1 MELKTCKEK
10 TQKGEITWSLH
21 LYLWP
26 LRGSKHGAVPDRESV
41 GWRRVVDPLDQ

>member
-26 LRGSKHGAVPDRESV
+26 YPTGSLQKVAIF
-41 GWRRVVDPLDQ
+41 LNM

>member
-21 LYLWP
+21 LQP
-26 LRGSKHGAVPDRESV
+26 LRGSKNGAVPDGESTKSGNLFKPV
-41 GWRRVVDPLDQ
+41 K

>member
-21 LYLWP
+21 LYMWP
-26 LRGSKHGAVPDRESV
+26 LRGSKHGAVRGVYKKWQSF
-41 GWRRVVDPLDQ
+41 

>member
-21 LYLWP
+21 LYMWP
-26 LRGSKHGAVPDRESV
+26 LRGSKHGAVPDRESTKSGNLFKHV
-41 GWRRVVDPLDQ
+41 K